1 MYLPTNPNSISRE
14 ISSRRRSAAASMFKS
29 VFQKPFVKNQKMSE
43 TRDDGCKLFE
53 DQCSTNPELKATHET
68 KDVCSHTTYKHGKE
82 GRRVLCPWC
91 ISESSLTPRSSNSN
105 IFDDEASK
113 VSYFKNDVSRE
124 LYVLDDRLYDY
135 IETNARRVDDQDNTD
150 GAGYLSYE
158 LLGPGQFLRYCVKV
172 SQLVTALTDD
182 DYFFDSSFGEESS
195 IVESTKNVIAGEKNN
210 DPKHDENLTRY
221 GYYRKVEH

>member
-1 MYLPTNPNSISRE
+1 MYLPTNPNSFSRE
-14 ISSRRRSAAASMFKS
+14 ISSRRRSAAASMFKT
-29 VFQKPFVKNQKMSE
+29 VFQKPFAKNHQLSD
-43 TRDDGCKLFE
+43 TRDEECNVFE
-53 DQCSTNPELKATHET
+53 DQGSPNSGFKERHDT
-68 KDVCSHTTYKHGKE
+68 KDVCSHSTYKHGKE

-113 VSYFKNDVSRE
+113 EFYFKNDVSRE

-135 IETNARRVDDQDNTD
+135 IESHARNVDDQDHTD

-182 DYFFDSSFGEESS
+182 DYFLDSSCEESS
-195 IVESTKNVIAGEKNN
+195 NEKSTKNVISGERKY
-210 DPKHDENLTRY
+210 DSKHDELTKY
-221 GYYRKVEH
+221 GYYRKVDN